1 MMVGTNNFRRRLTGF
16 LLAALM
22 LFSLMPPAMAE
33 GEDAGKEPG
42 AGKVTYT
49 ASLDNTSLRMKE
61 GGTATLS
68 VTVSK
73 KTTDGGTSTVMD
85 WDAFQA
91 DKGTIEWKVKAG
103 DGNRI
108 EVKRKENSFDAVVTA
123 NRTGETTEDKEAVVE
138 VTVTIGDQSLK
149 PMACKIT
156 VSPSDPAGVKI
167 SPDTVEVAPG
177 KTATLQATVSPTTAP
192 QEVTWATLDPNIAS
206 LSSSDKLTT
215 VVVTG
220 LKAGKT
226 QITATSAS
234 ATQVASA
241 TVVVQGI
248 VLKDSAITLFEGE
261 NYTLR
266 YDIFGDQLGRN
277 VEWTSSNTNVVA
289 VSQGYLMPKKEGT
302 STITAKVV
310 NTTYMAKCEV
320 TVKRNTAQ
328 VISRSVEAGQPLE
341 FSQVESAISTQ
352 CQNVLGRSLS
362 HVSGLTVSTRQGTLY
377 YRYQNQGDTGFG
389 VGTGERYYLSPSLG
403 QMDLSD
409 VTFVPKDDFSGTAVI
424 NYTGYADGSTFFQ
437 GTIEVRVGEW
447 EEIYYSTKGNQP
459 VQFVADDFNRLC
471 KVYKGRDLDSV
482 VFSQPDNQAGGLYYQ
497 YISAQQPGTKVDSAK
512 QYRRNGTPS
521 LSNVYFVPGGNYK
534 GEVIVPYTAYDVNGS
549 SFRGRVKIKINAA
562 DLQGDLNYSISQGGK
577 LTFSD
582 TDFNNLSRQV
592 TGYSLDYVRF
602 TLPASSVGTLY
613 YNYTS
618 SGSYDSR
625 VAAGSSYYRT
635 SSPYLRRVTFV
646 ANSSYWGTAA
656 VEFTAWDINGN
667 RFTGKVEIAVG
678 KIGRGSVRYS
688 AYSNGKV
695 TFDDEDFNS
704 VCKEI
709 TGGTLSYVRFEL
721 PSSSKG
727 TLYYNYT
734 SSGSYDS
741 KVSSGKNYYRSSS
754 PYLDRVTF
762 VPKSGFI
769 GTVSIPYTAWNTAGV
784 KMEGTVE
791 IGVETGSSQVN
802 YQVTS
807 GGGVIFNDADFNQ
820 ISQHMTGRNLNY
832 VRFTTLPSSSS
843 GTLYY
848 QSSSSSSNKVSSS
861 TNYYFTQSPYLE
873 KVRFEANK
881 NFSGTVTIP
890 FTGWSTGG
898 DKFEGQVRI
907 LVASPASPTVISYTT
922 SGGTVSFRS
931 DDFVRAC
938 RDRGLGS
945 LVSVTFD
952 SPSSDGGRLYY
963 RYEGLGSSS
972 GQVTE
977 NTVYYPSSSPSIS
990 EVTFVARS
998 GFQGTTRLTY
1008 LGKDSL
1014 GNVYQGQIRI
1024 TVPGSSGSRYFTD
1037 MDGYAW
1043 AVGAVDSL
1051 FQDGI
1056 VTGVGSG
1063 TYQPAGQITR
1073 GDFML
1078 MLYRAFPLPAVEGD
1092 GFYDVPQDSYYGR
1105 AIRVA
1110 QGVGIATG
1118 YPDGGF
1124 HPKDPINR
1132 QDAMV
1137 LLKRTMQAVGWSLG
1151 SGDQSLLDGFRDGA
1165 QVSAYARDAMATMV
1179 YYGIITGTPEGML
1192 NPRSNMTRAEM
1203 AVVLERA
1210 LTL

>member
-1 MMVGTNNFRRRLTGF
+1 MMVGTNNLRRRLTGF

-33 GEDAGKEPG
+33 GEDAGEEPG
-42 AGKVTYT
+42 TEEVTYT
-49 ASLDNTSLRMKE
+49 ASLDQESLSMKV

-68 VTVSK
+68 VTVNK
-73 KTTDGGTSTVMD
+73 ENADGTSAAMD
-85 WDAFQA
+85 WDAFQEA
-91 DKGTIEWKVKAG
+91 KGTIAWEVKAG
-103 DGNRI
+103 DENRI
-108 EVKRKENSFDAVVTA
+108 KVEPKENSFDATVTA
-123 NRTGETTEDKEAVVE
+123 VGVGETTQDKEAVVS
-138 VTVTIGDQSLK
+138 VTVKMGEQPPLPVLS
-149 PMACKIT
+149 CKIT
-156 VSPSDPAGVKI
+156 VSPSDPAGVTI
-167 SPDTVEVAPG
+167 SPATVEVAPG

-206 LSSSDKLTT
+206 LSSDKLTT
-215 VVVTG
+215 VVTG
-220 LKAGKT
+220 LNAGKT
-226 QITATSAS
+226 QITATSA
-234 ATQVASA
+234 TQVAYA
-241 TVVVQGI
+241 TVIVQGI

-261 NYTLR
+261 NYTLG
-266 YDIFGDQLGRN
+266 YEIFGNQLGSN
-277 VEWTSSNTNVVA
+277 VEWTSSNTDVVA

-310 NTTYMAKCEV
+310 NTTYEAKCEV

-362 HVSGLTVSTRQGTLY
+362 YVSGLTVGTRQGTLY
-377 YRYQNQGDTGFG
+377 YRYQNEGDTGFG

-403 QMDLSD
+403 QMGLSD
-409 VTFVPKDDFSGTAVI
+409 VTFVPKDDFSGTVVI

-437 GTIEVRVGEW
+437 GTIEVQVGEW
-447 EEIYYSTKGNQP
+447 EEIYYFTKGNQP

-471 KVYKGRDLDSV
+471 KVYTGRDLDSV

-521 LSNVYFVPGGNYK
+521 LSNVYFVPGGNYQ

-625 VAAGSSYYRT
+625 VTAGSSYYRT

-667 RFTGKVEIAVG
+667 QFTGKVEIAVG

-721 PSSSKG
+721 PSSSEG

-820 ISQHMTGRNLNY
+820 ISQYMTGRNLNY

-861 TNYYFTQSPYLE
+861 TNYYFTQSHYLE

-922 SGGTVSFRS
+922 SGGTVSFRA

-938 RDRGLGS
+938 QDRGLGS

-972 GQVTE
+972 SQVTE

-998 GFQGTTRLTY
+998 GFQGTTLLTY

-1056 VTGVGSG
+1056 VTGVGNG

-1124 HPKDPINR
+1124 HPKDPITR

-1165 QVSAYARDAMATMV
+1165 QVSAYAKDAMATMV

>member
-1 MMVGTNNFRRRLTGF
+1 MMNQKNNLRRRLTGF

-22 LFSLMPPAMAE
+22 LFSLLPPGMAAE
-33 GEDAGKEPG
+33 KQTSAN
-42 AGKVTYT
+42 YT
-49 ASLDNTSLRMKE
+49 ASISQETLAMKVGE
-61 GGTATLS
+61 TATLLVAVENAGKTMS
-68 VTVSK
+68 WEEFEKAKGKIEWAVK
-73 KTTDGGTSTVMD
+73 KGDEKRIHVEGNPNS
-85 WDAFQA
+85 FQA
-91 DKGTIEWKVKAG
+91 T
-103 DGNRI
+103 
-108 EVKRKENSFDAVVTA
+108 VTA
-123 NRTGETTEDKEAVVE
+123 KGVGETTQDKEAVVE
-138 VTVTIGDQSLK
+138 VTVTIGGQTMG
-149 PMACKIT
+149 PMACKVT
-156 VSPSDPAGVKI
+156 VSPSDPPKVEIA
-167 SPDTVEVAPG
+167 PAMMEVAPG
-177 KTATLQATVSPTTAP
+177 KTEQLQAAVMPETAP
-192 QEVTWATLDPNIAS
+192 QEVTWAILDESVAS
-206 LSSSDKLTT
+206 ISGDKLTA
-215 VVVTG
+215 VVTG
-220 LKAGKT
+220 RNAGKT
-226 QITATSAS
+226 QVTAES
-234 ATQVASA
+234 ATQVAYA
-241 TVVVQGI
+241 TVIVQGI
-248 VLKDSAITLFEGE
+248 VLKDSALTLLEGE
-261 NYTLR
+261 NYTLKCE
-266 YDIFGDQLGRN
+266 IFGEQLGSQ
-277 VEWTSSNTNVVA
+277 VEWTSSNPNVVE
-289 VSQGYLMPKKEGT
+289 VSDGYLMPKKEGT
-302 STITAKVV
+302 STITAKVRGF
-310 NTTYMAKCEV
+310 TYTDTCEV

-328 VISRSVEAGQPLE
+328 VISRSVEAGQPLD
-341 FSQVESAISTQ
+341 FSQVESAIETQ
-352 CQNVLGRSLS
+352 CQNVLGRSL
-362 HVSGLTVSTRQGTLY
+362 HYVSALTVSTRQGTLY
-377 YRYQNQGDTGFG
+377 YRYQSEGDTGFG
-389 VGTGERYYLSPSLG
+389 VGTGERYYLSPSVG

-409 VTFVPKDDFSGTAVI
+409 VTFLPKDDFSGTAVI
-424 NYTGYADGSTFFQ
+424 RYTGYADESTFFQ
-437 GTIEVRVGEW
+437 GTIEVQVGQW

-459 VQFVADDFNRLC
+459 VQFATDDFNRLC
-471 KVYKGRDLDSV
+471 KVYTGRDLDSV
-482 VFSQPDNQAGGLYYQ
+482 VFSQPDNHAGALHYQ
-497 YISAQQPGTKVDSAK
+497 YVSAQQPGTKVDAAK
-512 QYRRNGTPS
+512 QYRRNGTPR
-521 LSNVYFVPGGNYK
+521 LSDVYFVPDGTFQ

-549 SFRGRVKIKINAA
+549 SFRGRIKIRVQAA
-562 DLQGDLNYSISQGGK
+562 DLRGDLNYSISQGGK

-625 VAAGSSYYRT
+625 VTAGNSYYRT

-646 ANSSYWGTAA
+646 PNSSYWGTAA

-667 RFTGKVEIAVG
+667 QFSGKAEIAVG
-678 KIGRGSVRYS
+678 KVGRGSVRYS

-704 VCKEI
+704 VCREI

-721 PSSSKG
+721 PSSSEG

-741 KVSSGKNYYRSSS
+741 KVSSSKNYYRSSS
-754 PYLDRVTF
+754 PYLDRVSF
-762 VPKSGFI
+762 VVKNGFT

-807 GGGVIFNDADFNQ
+807 GGGVIFDDADFNRL
-820 ISQHMTGRNLNY
+820 SQYMTGRNLNY
-832 VRFTTLPSSSS
+832 VRFTLPSSSS

-848 QSSSSSSNKVSSS
+848 QNSSSSSNKVSSS

-881 NFSGTVTIP
+881 NFSGTVSIP
-890 FTGWSTGG
+890 FTGWSAGG

-907 LVASPASPTVISYTT
+907 LVASPATPTVISYTT
-922 SGGTVSFRS
+922 SGGTVSFRAN
-931 DDFVRAC
+931 DFSRAC
-938 RDRGLGS
+938 RDRGLGD
-945 LVSVTFD
+945 LVSVTFAA
-952 SPSSDGGRLYY
+952 PSSDGGRLYY
-963 RYEGLGSSS
+963 RYEGLGGSA
-972 GQVTE
+972 GQVGE
-977 NTVYYPSSSPSIS
+977 DAVYYPSSSPSIS

-998 GFQGTTRLTY
+998 GFQGTTQLTY

-1014 GNVYQGQIRI
+1014 GNLYQGQIRI
-1024 TVPGSSGSRYFTD
+1024 TVPSVGGSRYFTD

-1043 AVGAVDSL
+1043 AAGAVDSL

-1078 MLYRAFPLPAVEGD
+1078 MLYRAFPLPSVEGN
-1092 GFYDVPQDSYYGR
+1092 GFYDVPKDSYYGR

-1110 QGVGIATG
+1110 QGIGIATG

-1124 HPKDPINR
+1124 HPKDPVSR

-1137 LLKRTMQAVGWSLG
+1137 LLKRTMQAVGWRLG
-1151 SGDQSLLDGFRDGA
+1151 NGDQSLLDGFRDGA
-1165 QVSAYARDAMATMV
+1165 RIAAYAKDAMATMV
-1179 YYGIITGTPEGML
+1179 YYGIIAGTPEGML
-1192 NPRSNMTRAEM
+1192 NPAANMTRAEM